1 MMLYQYQWDLEGGKT
16 IKKIKQFYR
25 DLFNSSAEEYWKDEG
40 NNKRMQ
46 SYHKLSI
53 IMKYLKVVLIFLI
66 IIYCLYLSTNTIFS
80 IFDSFNCLNNNANLI
95 KLIDLRKF
103 VLNTYIITFV
113 IMMFLVVYYGKKN
126 NLNCKNIIN
135 ILIKSIL
142 FLPCSALLNYNF
154 MILGSLMR
162 SFYLVV
168 VVAVIILSIDYILKR
183 INRLYDL
190 AVNGTAVNIV
200 VNKNGKGDNRKCKK
214 K

>member
-46 SYHKLSI
+46 FYHKLSI

-80 IFDSFNCLNNNANLI
+80 IFDNFNCFNNNANLI

-135 ILIKSIL
+135 TLIKSIL

-200 VNKNGKGDNRKCKK
+200 VNKNGKGDNKKCKK

>member
-46 SYHKLSI
+46 FYHKLSI

-80 IFDSFNCLNNNANLI
+80 IFDNFNCLNNNANLI

-135 ILIKSIL
+135 TLIKSIL

-200 VNKNGKGDNRKCKK
+200 VNKNGKGDNKKCKK

>member
-16 IKKIKQFYR
+16 IKKIKQFYK

-46 SYHKLSI
+46 FYHKLSI
-53 IMKYLKVVLIFLI
+53 IMKYLKVLLIFLI

-80 IFDSFNCLNNNANLI
+80 IFDNFNCLNNNTNLI

-135 ILIKSIL
+135 TLIKSIL

-190 AVNGTAVNIV
+190 AVNETAVNIV

>member
-46 SYHKLSI
+46 FYHKLSI

-80 IFDSFNCLNNNANLI
+80 IFDNFNCFNNNANLI

-135 ILIKSIL
+135 TLIKSIL

-190 AVNGTAVNIV
+190 AVNETAVNIV

>member
-46 SYHKLSI
+46 FYHKLSI

-80 IFDSFNCLNNNANLI
+80 IFDNFNCLNNNANLI

-135 ILIKSIL
+135 TLIKSIL
-142 FLPCSALLNYNF
+142 FLPCSALFNYNF

-200 VNKNGKGDNRKCKK
+200 VNKNGKGDNKKCKK

>member
-46 SYHKLSI
+46 FYHKLSI
-53 IMKYLKVVLIFLI
+53 IMKYLKVILLFLI

-80 IFDSFNCLNNNANLI
+80 IFDNFNCLNNNANLI

-200 VNKNGKGDNRKCKK
+200 VNKNGKGEKNL
-214 K
+214 

>member
-46 SYHKLSI
+46 FYHKLSI

-80 IFDSFNCLNNNANLI
+80 IFDNFNCLNNNANLI

-135 ILIKSIL
+135 TLIKSIL

-190 AVNGTAVNIV
+190 AVNETAVNIV
-200 VNKNGKGDNRKCKK
+200 VNKYGKGDNRKCKK

>member
-46 SYHKLSI
+46 FYHKLSI
-53 IMKYLKVVLIFLI
+53 IMKYLKVILLFLI
-66 IIYCLYLSTNTIFS
+66 IMYCLYLSTNTIFS
-80 IFDSFNCLNNNANLI
+80 IFDNFNCLNNNANLI

>member
-16 IKKIKQFYR
+16 IKKIKQFYK

-46 SYHKLSI
+46 FYHKLSI

-66 IIYCLYLSTNTIFS
+66 IIYCLYSSTNTIFS
-80 IFDSFNCLNNNANLI
+80 IFDNFNCLNNNTNLI

-135 ILIKSIL
+135 TLIKSIL

-190 AVNGTAVNIV
+190 AVNETAVNIV

>member
-1 MMLYQYQWDLEGGKT
+1 MKLYPYRWDLEGGKT
-16 IKKIKQFYR
+16 IKKVKQFYK
-25 DLFNSSAEEYWKDEG
+25 DLFSSSCEDYWSDEG

-46 SYHKLSI
+46 NYHKLSI
-53 IMKYLKVVLIFLI
+53 TLKYIKYLLILGLI
-66 IIYCLYLSTNTIFS
+66 IYGVYLSTNTIFCL
-80 IFDSFNCLNNNANLI
+80 FDKMICCDNDMILLSLI
-95 KLIDLRKF
+95 NIKKF
-103 VLNTYIITFV
+103 VFNTYIMTFV
-113 IMMFLVVYYGKKN
+113 IFLFLVVYFGIRRKL
-126 NLNCKNIIN
+126 NLKQ
-135 ILIKSIL
+135 ILKLIL
-142 FLPCSALLNYNF
+142 VSLTFLPMSALLNYNF

-190 AVNGTAVNIV
+190 AVNETAVNIV

>member
-46 SYHKLSI
+46 FYHKLSI
-53 IMKYLKVVLIFLI
+53 IMKYLKVILLFLI

-80 IFDSFNCLNNNANLI
+80 IFDNFNCLNNNANLI

>member
-16 IKKIKQFYR
+16 IKKIKQFYK

-46 SYHKLSI
+46 FYHKLSI

-80 IFDSFNCLNNNANLI
+80 IFDNFNCLNNNTNLI

-135 ILIKSIL
+135 TLIKSIL

-168 VVAVIILSIDYILKR
+168 VVAVIILSIDYILKK

-190 AVNGTAVNIV
+190 AVNETAVNIV

>member
-16 IKKIKQFYR
+16 IKKIKQFYK

-46 SYHKLSI
+46 FYHKLSI

-80 IFDSFNCLNNNANLI
+80 IFDNFNCLNNNANLI

>member
-46 SYHKLSI
+46 FYHKLSI
-53 IMKYLKVVLIFLI
+53 IMKSLKVVLIFLI

-80 IFDSFNCLNNNANLI
+80 IFDNFNCLNNNANLI

-135 ILIKSIL
+135 TLIKSIL

-200 VNKNGKGDNRKCKK
+200 VNKNGKGDNKKCKK

>member
-46 SYHKLSI
+46 FYHKLSI

-80 IFDSFNCLNNNANLI
+80 IFDNFNCFNNNANLV

-135 ILIKSIL
+135 TLIKSIL

-200 VNKNGKGDNRKCKK
+200 VNKNGKGDNKKCKK

>member
-1 MMLYQYQWDLEGGKT
+1 M
-16 IKKIKQFYR
+16 QF
-25 DLFNSSAEEYWKDEG
+25 
-40 NNKRMQ
+40 
-46 SYHKLSI
+46 YHKLSI

-80 IFDSFNCLNNNANLI
+80 IFDNFNCFNNNANLI

-135 ILIKSIL
+135 TLIKSIL

-200 VNKNGKGDNRKCKK
+200 VNKNGKGDNKKCKK

>member
-46 SYHKLSI
+46 FYHKLSI

-80 IFDSFNCLNNNANLI
+80 IFDNFNCLNNNANLI

-135 ILIKSIL
+135 TLIKSIL

-190 AVNGTAVNIV
+190 AVNETAVNIV
-200 VNKNGKGDNRKCKK
+200 VNKNGKGDNKKCKK